1 MRFSSR
7 FPSLDVVFQVM
18 LVLQCL
24 AVGAVL
30 FTYAYGGLY
39 SRYLADDYCASVLL
53 LSSPTLFESTLA
65 GYNTW
70 FNAYTILVF
79 VQLVDWAG
87 IWGFRLMSG
96 VTILL
101 WTASLAWLFAEIGR
115 GIKQRLGFAVNPW
128 LAGTVVFLS
137 LYQAP
142 NLYQILYWRTSLIP
156 YTLPL
161 VFFIGTAAFL
171 LRYARLPYQK
181 SRALW
186 MGAISLILVFAA
198 SGLGETTSAMQI
210 GLLFA
215 AVVVVWLTKPIHRR
229 MDVLNILL
237 ASLATAI
244 ISLLIIAFSPG
255 TINRLDRIM
264 EQTPLYNP
272 VTLSIQTL
280 TYTFQFLW
288 DHLRSAPLPALIM
301 IFLPL
306 AVMYVRNTNADSN
319 HTSIGSSRF
328 RLALLLVPLLMIIV
342 IGFSFAPS
350 AFVRSFPVG
359 RARFASIVILTL
371 CLALEGGLLGM
382 ILASRLRSTAG
393 NVYVRGAAL
402 ALLAVLI
409 FYPLRA
415 APRVY
420 AATNEYRYCAAAWD
434 ARNAGIRQA
443 MAEGAADLVVVQLD
457 SIGGVGEYKG
467 NERDWINRCAARFYG
482 LNTLRAP

>member
-1 MRFSSR
+1 MRLSSKS
-7 FPSLDVVFQVM
+7 FTVELFFQGII
-18 LVLQCL
+18 VLQCL
-24 AVGAVL
+24 AVAAVL
-30 FTYAYGGLY
+30 LTYAYGGFY

-53 LSSPTLFESTLA
+53 IGSPTLLGSTLD

-70 FNAYTILVF
+70 FNAYSILFF

-101 WTASLAWLFAEIGR
+101 WTACLAWLFDEMGR
-115 GIKQRLGFAVNPW
+115 VTKIRLGFFASLW
-128 LAGTVVFLS
+128 LAGSVVFLS

-156 YTLPL
+156 YTLPM
-161 VFFIGTAAFL
+161 VFFIGTAAVL
-171 LRYARLPYQK
+171 LRYARQPYQK
-181 SRALW
+181 PRALW
-186 MGAISLILVFAA
+186 TGLFAVILVFFA
-198 SGLGETTSAMQI
+198 SGLGETTSALQI

-215 AVVVVWLTKPIHRR
+215 AVVVMWWTRSLHRR
-229 MDVLNILL
+229 NDVLWILL
-237 ASLATAI
+237 ASLAAAV

-255 TINRLDRIM
+255 TLNRLDRIM

-272 VTLSIQTL
+272 VALAFQTL

-288 DHLRSAPLPALIM
+288 NHLRSAPLPALVMVI
-301 IFLPL
+301 LPF
-306 AVMYVRNTNADSN
+306 AWMYVN
-319 HTSIGSSRF
+319 HTRAATNGVSISASRV

-350 AFVRSFPVG
+350 AFVRSFPVA
-359 RARFASIVILTL
+359 RARFASVIVLTI
-371 CLALEGGLLGM
+371 CLALEGGMLGLLV
-382 ILASRLRSTAG
+382 SRIRFLAG
-393 NVYVRGAAL
+393 NLLVRGAAI
-402 ALLAVLI
+402 ALLGILI
-409 FYPLRA
+409 VYPLRA
-415 APRVY
+415 IPGIYSAMW
-420 AATNEYRYCAAAWD
+420 EYRTFAAAWD
-434 ARNAGIRQA
+434 ERDASIRQA
-443 MAEGAADLVVVQLD
+443 MAGGATDLVVVQLD